1 VAWYRFYRLD
11 TLGKITDIPVGGDYV
26 DDDSAVAA
34 ATKGMDGN
42 VVEVWQGARRVTTLT
57 HPKD

>member
-1 VAWYRFYRLD
+1 MAWYRFYRLD

-34 ATKGMDGN
+34 ATKGMDGTSLRSGKAR
-42 VVEVWQGARRVTTLT
+42 GASPL
-57 HPKD
+57 